1 MVLPFIRLRPHCLQP
16 RWHLP
21 PGGGLR
27 VGALLRATLRLQAG
41 ALVYAAIMAMG
52 LLSLAGCAGSAP
64 VTSAAD
70 AGESIT
76 FTTEDGVALSGRL
89 FGSGAET
96 GVVLAHMY
104 PKDQSSWYEFAR
116 LLAREGYMA
125 LAFDFR
131 GYGTS
136 TGEKRID
143 RIDRDVAA
151 AIMALTAR
159 GARRVFVVGASMGGT
174 AALIAAVSESL
185 AGIVAVSAPAEFQ
198 GLDARQAVSS
208 SSCPKL
214 FIAAEGDQA
223 ASSCQ
228 SLFQLANEP
237 KEIVLL
243 PGSAHGSDLF
253 KGKEGARAQK
263 LVLDFLAA
271 NSKP

>member
-1 MVLPFIRLRPHCLQP
+1 
-16 RWHLP
+16 
-21 PGGGLR
+21 
-27 VGALLRATLRLQAG
+27 
-41 ALVYAAIMAMG
+41 
-52 LLSLAGCAGSAP
+52 
-64 VTSAAD
+64 
-70 AGESIT
+70 
-76 FTTEDGVALSGRL
+76 
-89 FGSGAET
+89 
-96 GVVLAHMY
+96 
-104 PKDQSSWYEFAR
+104 
-116 LLAREGYMA
+116 
-125 LAFDFR
+125 
-131 GYGTS
+131 
-136 TGEKRID
+136 
-143 RIDRDVAA
+143 
-151 AIMALTAR
+151 
-159 GARRVFVVGASMGGT
+159 MGGT